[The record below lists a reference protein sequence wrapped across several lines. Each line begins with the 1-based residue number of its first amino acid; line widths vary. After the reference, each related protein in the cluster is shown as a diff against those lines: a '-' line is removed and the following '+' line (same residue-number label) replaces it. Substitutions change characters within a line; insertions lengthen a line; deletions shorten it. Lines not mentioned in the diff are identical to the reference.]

1 MLKFLVKNQEIEIME
16 REIIAADQIAFV
28 TLKFVFDGDWKK
40 FHKVVQFSQ
49 CDETYNLVLGTDG
62 NSCLLPAEL
71 HEGAVKMSVFGYDAE
86 NTSGLRATTVPI
98 TLHIRPSGFVGDG
111 NTPIPPT
118 PDLYQQLLDK
128 MAQGVDGK
136 SAYEIAKEHGYT
148 GTEEQWLAS
157 LKGETG
163 ATGKTGKKGADG
175 STAFEL
181 AKKHGYEGT
190 EEQWLASL
198 KGDDGSNG
206 SDGLTAFELAKKHG
220 YEGTEEQWLA
230 SLKGTDGINGVNGS
244 NGLSAYEIA
253 KKNGYKDS
261 EEEWLKSLH
270 GKDGITPDM
279 SEYAKTNEVKSLI
292 SESIST
298 ISEQAHTHENK
309 EILDTITEETFVEN
323 RQFTDWTKEQI
334 HTLKE
339 SVENISNTEHT
350 HENKS
355 TLDQITDE
363 ILSDIAGISKFEETV
378 KAELQAVKDA
388 VEPIA
393 TQAHWH
399 HNLNLLNGI
408 TSNKIA
414 EWDSIAALKEQFLNL
429 NILFSELQNIVNA
442 NSERIDVND
451 SEIASIQSV
460 LIDLQQ
466 QIDALKFNGYTTVFE
481 YGEDAVNTYAYTIGI
496 VLNGGYHALKGF
508 SEQYPH
514 FCCEENQYAL
524 YYNQTDFNWDA
535 QILTGIEKRLHL
547 SSASSILIT
556 YQSGFTEDG
565 EMYLVPAPSGKL
577 DVPFTLYASKE
588 IHDGKCVKLDFQWLQ
603 SQRFI
608 TTETSCGEITP
619 GEYLLAW
626 IGRSDNTSPVIR
638 SVKVKED
645 HV

>member
-1 MLKFLVKNQEIEIME
+1 MLKFLVKNQDIEILE

-71 HEGAVKMSVFGYDAE
+71 HEGAVKMSIFGYDAE

-111 NTPIPPT
+111 STPIPPT

-128 MAQGVDGK
+128 MVQGVDGK
-136 SAYEIAKEHGYT
+136 SAYEIAKEHGYS
-148 GTEEQWLAS
+148 GTEEEWLAS

-198 KGDDGSNG
+198 KG
-206 SDGLTAFELAKKHG
+206 
-220 YEGTEEQWLA
+220 
-230 SLKGTDGINGVNGS
+230 TDGINGVNGS
-244 NGLSAYEIA
+244 DGLSAYEIA

-292 SESIST
+292 SESVST

-339 SVENISNTEHT
+339 SVESISNTAHT

-363 ILSDIAGISKFEETV
+363 ILTDIAGISKFEETV
-378 KAELQAVKDA
+378 KAELQAVKAA

-414 EWDSIAALKEQFLNL
+414 EWDSIATLKEQFLNFNNL
-429 NILFSELQNIVNA
+429 YTELQNIVNA
-442 NSERIDVND
+442 NSGRIDTND
-451 SEIASIQSV
+451 HEIASIQSI

-466 QIDALKFNGYTTVFE
+466 QIDNISGGTIITLFQSDNDALSHFGDIIYTYYNSGFNS
-481 YGEDAVNTYAYTIGI
+481 
-496 VLNGGYHALKGF
+496 LKGF
-508 SEQYPH
+508 AQAHPN
-514 FCCEENQYAL
+514 FCSANNNYAL
-524 YYNQTDFNWDA
+524 SYNQTDFRWA
-535 QILTGIEKRLHL
+535 GEILTMCLTPFHADENC
-547 SSASSILIT
+547 SILFC
-556 YQSGFTEDG
+556 YDSGASQSG
-565 EMYLVPAPSGKL
+565 EMYLIAADSARSGSDAAQFIQTQIAENKA
-577 DVPFTLYASKE
+577 T
-588 IHDGKCVKLDFQWLQ
+588 KLDFQWLQ
-603 SQRFI
+603 SNDFI
-608 TTETSCGEITP
+608 SLITHCRNIP
-619 GEYLLAW
+619 SGDYYLAW
-626 IGRSDNTSPVIR
+626 KGVSDNTHPQIKT
-638 SVKVKED
+638 VKVLKE
-645 HV
+645 

>member
-1 MLKFLVKNQEIEIME
+1 MLKFLVKNQEIEILE

-71 HEGAVKMSVFGYDAE
+71 HEGAVKMSIFGYDAE

-111 NTPIPPT
+111 STPIPPT

-136 SAYEIAKEHGYT
+136 SAYEIAKEHGYS

-198 KGDDGSNG
+198 KGTDGNKG
-206 SDGLTAFELAKKHG
+206 SDGSTAFELAKKHG
-220 YEGTEEQWLA
+220 YEGTEEQWLS
-230 SLKGTDGINGVNGS
+230 SLKGTDGINGANGS
-244 NGLSAYEIA
+244 DGLSAYEIA

-309 EILDTITEETFVEN
+309 EILDTITEEIFVEN

-339 SVENISNTEHT
+339 YVESISNTAHT

-363 ILSDIAGISKFEETV
+363 ILADIASISKFEETV
-378 KAELQAVKDA
+378 KAELQAVKNA

-399 HNLNLLNGI
+399 HNLDLLNGI
-408 TSNKIA
+408 TSNKIE
-414 EWDSIAALKEQFLNL
+414 EWDSIATVKQQFLNL
-429 NILFSELQNIVNA
+429 NNLFTELQNLVNA
-442 NSERIDVND
+442 NSERIDVRQHRT
-451 SEIASIQSV
+451 IA
-460 LIDLQQ
+460 
-466 QIDALKFNGYTTVFE
+466 
-481 YGEDAVNTYAYTIGI
+481 
-496 VLNGGYHALKGF
+496 
-508 SEQYPH
+508 
-514 FCCEENQYAL
+514 
-524 YYNQTDFNWDA
+524 
-535 QILTGIEKRLHL
+535 KR
-547 SSASSILIT
+547 AKI
-556 YQSGFTEDG
+556 
-565 EMYLVPAPSGKL
+565 
-577 DVPFTLYASKE
+577 
-588 IHDGKCVKLDFQWLQ
+588 
-603 SQRFI
+603 
-608 TTETSCGEITP
+608 
-619 GEYLLAW
+619 
-626 IGRSDNTSPVIR
+626 
-638 SVKVKED
+638 
-645 HV
+645 